1 MDAAA
6 SVMEVDAPR
15 NAVRPVPFA
24 TQYVT
29 LTKQEHIRLKSAAKY
44 WQSQHSRAVERMQW
58 QAEHDR
64 RELLRHKAQ
73 AAQCEAAL
81 RAELELAQA
90 KVRDLQQRL
99 FGRKSEKR
107 KPSEALVQQV
117 PGRVRGQ
124 RRGAPGHGRTLLPEL
139 AAREELLS
147 IASPHCPS
155 CGQGLAYFPGTEDS
169 EVVEI
174 EVQAYRRVIRRR
186 RYRPV
191 CACACLP
198 GIVTAPRPVQLI
210 ERGKFGVSVWT
221 LVLLDKFLYG
231 RPCHRLLAD
240 LAEHGLR
247 MAPGTLAGGLQHLAP
262 LFEPL
267 YEALGAKLRSQSQW
281 HADETRWLVFV
292 KKEDKVGYRWYLWVF
307 HSKSVIYFVLDPSR
321 SADVIETALA
331 GITCGVIICDR
342 YSAYKKFA
350 RLHPGVLLAFC
361 WVHQRRDFLEL
372 ANSHPELSGWAMSWV
387 EAIADLYRLNE
398 LRLQASADAQATPQ
412 ATPQTD
418 TPPALPQQLA
428 LEPAAPAQ
436 VALVQAVQA
445 MAARRA
451 TELADPTLAEPAI
464 KVLRSMEAHWS
475 GLTVFVTRPW
485 VPMDNNAGERDM
497 RPPVVGRK
505 GFYGSGAEWAG
516 QLAAT
521 MYSVLMTM
529 KLWQINVRTWLHA
542 YLQACADN
550 GGKAPADLA
559 AFLPWHMDEAR
570 LADMRAARLPT
581 ARPPQPG
588 AAPAEDLDS
597 S

>member
-1 MDAAA
+1 MNAAVR
-6 SVMEVDAPR
+6 VMEVDAPG

-24 TQYVT
+24 AEYVT
-29 LTKQEHIRLKSAAKY
+29 LTKQEHVQLKYEAKY
-44 WQSQHSRAVERMQW
+44 WQSQHCRAVKRMEW

-64 RELLRHKAQ
+64 RELLRYKAQ
-73 AAQCEAAL
+73 AAQRETDL
-81 RAELELAQA
+81 QAELALAQA

-99 FGRKSEKR
+99 FGRKSEQR
-107 KPSEALVQQV
+107 KHSEALAQTGAQV
-117 PGRVRGQ
+117 PGAGRPRGQ

-139 AAREELLS
+139 GGREEL
-147 IASPHCPS
+147 IEIESPHCPS
-155 CGQGLAYFPGTEDS
+155 CGQGLADFPGTEDS

-174 EVQAYRRVIRRR
+174 EVQVYRRVIRRR

-191 CACACLP
+191 CTCACLP

-231 RPCHRLLAD
+231 RPSHRLLAD
-240 LAEHGLR
+240 LADHGLR
-247 MAPGTLAGGLQHLAP
+247 MAPGTLAGGLQQLAP

-267 YEALGAKLRSQSQW
+267 YEALAAKLRSQSQW

-292 KKEDKVGYRWYLWVF
+292 KKEDKGGYRWYLWVF
-307 HSKSVIYFVLDPSR
+307 HSDSVIYFVLDPSR
-321 SADVIETALA
+321 SADVIEKALA

-361 WVHQRRDFLEL
+361 WAHQRRDLLEL
-372 ANSHPELSGWAMSWV
+372 ANSHPELSGWAMGWV
-387 EAIADLYRLNE
+387 DAIADLYRLNE
-398 LRLQASADAQATPQ
+398 LRLQASVDAQAGTQ
-412 ATPQTD
+412 
-418 TPPALPQQLA
+418 PAQPQQLA
-428 LEPAAPAQ
+428 LERAAPAQ
-436 VALVQAVQA
+436 VALEQAVQA

-451 TELADPTLAEPAI
+451 TELADPTLAEPAT
-464 KVLRSMEAHWS
+464 KVLHSMDAHWS

-485 VPMDNNAGERDM
+485 VPMDNNAGERVI
-497 RPPVVGRK
+497 RPSVVGRK
-505 GFYGSGAEWAG
+505 GFYGSGAEWSG

-529 KLWQINVRTWLHA
+529 KLWQLNVRTWLHA
-542 YLQACADN
+542 YLQACAEN
-550 GGKAPADLA
+550 GGKTPADLD
-559 AFLPWHMDEAR
+559 AFLPWHMDAVR
-570 LADMRAARLPT
+570 LADMRAAK
-581 ARPPQPG
+581 PPHPG
-588 AAPAEDLDS
+588 PAPAGDLDS

>member
-1 MDAAA
+1 MTAAA
-6 SVMEVDAPR
+6 SVMEVDAPG
-15 NAVRPVPFA
+15 NTARPVPFA
-24 TQYVT
+24 AEYVT
-29 LTKQEHIRLKSAAKY
+29 LTKQEHVRLKSEAKY
-44 WQSQHSRAVERMQW
+44 WQSLHSRAVKRMEW

-73 AAQCEAAL
+73 AARCEADL

-99 FGRKSEKR
+99 FGRKSEQR
-107 KPSEALVQQV
+107 KHSEAQAPV
-117 PGRVRGQ
+117 PGAGKPRGQ

-139 AAREELLS
+139 GGREELIE
-147 IASPHCPS
+147 IASPQCPS
-155 CGQGLAYFPGTEDS
+155 CGLGLADFPGTEDS
-169 EVVEI
+169 EVLEI

-191 CACACLP
+191 CACGCLP
-198 GIVTAPRPVQLI
+198 GIVTAPRPAQLI

-231 RPCHRLLAD
+231 CPSHRLLAD
-240 LAEHGLR
+240 LADHGLR
-247 MAPGTLAGGLQHLAP
+247 MAPGTLAGGLQQLAP

-267 YEALGAKLRSQSQW
+267 YQALAAKLRSQSQW
-281 HADETRWLVFV
+281 HADETRWMVFV

-307 HSKSVIYFVLDPSR
+307 HSDSVIYFVLDPSR
-321 SADVIETALA
+321 SADVIEKALA

-361 WVHQRRDFLEL
+361 WAHQRRDFLEL
-372 ANSHPELSGWAMSWV
+372 ANSHPELSGWAMGWV
-387 EAIADLYRLNE
+387 DAIADLYRLNE
-398 LRLQASADAQATPQ
+398 LRLPVPANAEAG
-412 ATPQTD
+412 
-418 TPPALPQQLA
+418 TPPAQPQQLA
-428 LEPAAPAQ
+428 LEPAAPQQ
-436 VALVQAVQA
+436 VALAQAVQA

-451 TELADPTLAEPAI
+451 TELADPTLAEPAA
-464 KVLRSMEAHWS
+464 KVLRSMAAHWD

-485 VPMDNNAGERDM
+485 VPMDNNTAERDV
-497 RPPVVGRK
+497 RTPAVGRK
-505 GFYGSGAEWAG
+505 DFYGSGAEWSG

-529 KLWQINVRTWLHA
+529 KLWQLNVRTWLHA
-542 YLQACADN
+542 YLQACAEN
-550 GGKAPADLA
+550 GGEAPADLD
-559 AFLPWHMDEAR
+559 AFLPWHMDADR
-570 LADMRAARLPT
+570 LAAMRAT
-581 ARPPQPG
+581 KPPHTG
-588 AAPAEDLDS
+588 TAPAGDLDS

>member
-1 MDAAA
+1 MNAAA
-6 SVMEVDAPR
+6 SVIDVDAPG
-15 NAVRPVPFA
+15 NTARPVPFA
-24 TQYVT
+24 AEYVT
-29 LTKQEHIRLKSAAKY
+29 LTKQEHVRLKSEAKY
-44 WQSQHSRAVERMQW
+44 WQNLHSRAVKRMEW

-73 AAQCEAAL
+73 AAQREAAL
-81 RAELELAQA
+81 RAALELAQA

-99 FGRKSEKR
+99 FGRKSEQR
-107 KPSEALVQQV
+107 KHSEAQALV
-117 PGRVRGQ
+117 PGAGKPRGQ

-139 AAREELLS
+139 GGREELIE
-147 IASPHCPS
+147 IAAAHCPG
-155 CGQGLAYFPGTEDS
+155 CGRGLADFPGTEDS

-174 EVQAYRRVIRRR
+174 EVQVYRRVIRRR

-191 CACACLP
+191 CTCACLP
-198 GIVTAPRPVQLI
+198 GIVTAPRPAQLI

-231 RPCHRLLAD
+231 RPSHRLLAD
-240 LAEHGLR
+240 LADHGLR
-247 MAPGTLAGGLQHLAP
+247 MAPGTLAGGLQQLAP

-267 YEALGAKLRSQSQW
+267 YEALAAKLRSQSQW

-307 HSKSVIYFVLDPSR
+307 HSDSVIYFVLDPSR
-321 SADVIETALA
+321 SADVIEKALV

-361 WVHQRRDFLEL
+361 WAHQRRDLLEL
-372 ANSHPELSGWAMSWV
+372 ANSHPELSGWAMGWV
-387 EAIADLYRLNE
+387 DAIADLYRLNE
-398 LRLQASADAQATPQ
+398 LRLQASADAQAGTQ
-412 ATPQTD
+412 
-418 TPPALPQQLA
+418 PAQPQQLA
-428 LEPAAPAQ
+428 LERAAPAQ
-436 VALVQAVQA
+436 VALEQAVQA

-451 TELADPTLAEPAI
+451 TELADPTLAEPAT
-464 KVLRSMEAHWS
+464 KVLRSMDAHWS

-485 VPMDNNAGERDM
+485 VPMDNNAGERVI

-505 GFYGSGAEWAG
+505 GFYGSGAEWSG

-529 KLWQINVRTWLHA
+529 KLWQLNVRIWLHA

-550 GGKAPADLA
+550 GGKTPADLD
-559 AFLPWHMDEAR
+559 AFLPWHMDAVR
-570 LADMRAARLPT
+570 LADMRVAK
-581 ARPPQPG
+581 PPHPG
-588 AAPAEDLDS
+588 PAPAGDLDS